1 MKISIKKFVPFEQ
14 ILYLLLLS
22 TIIFDN
28 LLNNIFTTSNNTMQS
43 TRLTFEIIT
52 REQKISR
59 MFLKYNET
67 TEVVYVS
74 FNVKITSFTI
84 QLKISLY
91 LMHKITL
98 CIL

>member
-1 MKISIKKFVPFEQ
+1 MKISIKKFVPVRL

-28 LLNNIFTTSNNTMQS
+28 LLINIFTISNNTMHS
-43 TRLTFEIIT
+43 TRLTFGIIT
-52 REQKISR
+52 WEQDK
-59 MFLKYNET
+59 MFLKYDET